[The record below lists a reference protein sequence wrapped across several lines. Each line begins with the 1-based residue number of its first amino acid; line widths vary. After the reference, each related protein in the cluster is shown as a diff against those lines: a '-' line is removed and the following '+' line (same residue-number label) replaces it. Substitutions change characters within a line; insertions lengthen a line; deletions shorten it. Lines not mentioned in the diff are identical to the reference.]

1 MSQFSVDN
9 VWGMIG
15 LIATSVVT
23 GWFGYL
29 TMKAKAGS
37 DKKDEDIQP
46 VLEKVEATA
55 NLQPVVAELVRQM
68 SVVQKELEEYRPI
81 AKVKYPL
88 ALNTI
93 NVYRFFHPDS
103 PVEIPDQIFDDL

>member
-1 MSQFSVDN
+1 MSQFPVDN
-9 VWGMIG
+9 VWGMAG
-15 LIATSVVT
+15 LIATSIVT

-37 DKKDEDIQP
+37 DKKDEQIQP

-68 SVVQKELEEYRPI
+68 SAVQAKLEEYRPI
-81 AKVKYPL
+81 ATVKYPL

-93 NVYRFFHPDS
+93 NVYRYLYPDS
-103 PVEIPDQIFDDL
+103 KIDIPDQIFDDL